1 MAIDNVRLPVEVEQG
16 AAGGPRFK
24 TSIQTA
30 LSGIE
35 QRIAEWDVA
44 RCEYDISY
52 AVRGKAELISE
63 VIKLWRDRLGP
74 AYPFRFKDW
83 SDFEADDVNIGTGD
97 GAVVDFQLI
106 KSYGLVYV
114 VNRVIQLPVEGTV
127 AITVAGVPK
136 TETTHYTVDYSTGM
150 VTFTG
155 GSIPTG
161 GQVVRASFEFD
172 VPVRFTDDVLK
183 VSMTMDDYGDI
194 PSIPLMEVLS
204 E

>member
-16 AAGGPRFK
+16 ASGGPRFK

-44 RCEYDISY
+44 RCEYDVGY
-52 AVRGKAELISE
+52 AVRGKADLLSE

-83 SDFEADDVNIGTGD
+83 SDFQATAVNIGTGD
-97 GAVVDFQLI
+97 GSIAAFQLF
-106 KSYGLVYV
+106 KSYNIIYV
-114 VNRVIQLPVEGTV
+114 VNRAIQLPVSGTV
-127 AITVAGVPK
+127 VITVAGVTK

-150 VTFTG
+150 LTFTAG
-155 GSIPTG
+155 NIPAA
-161 GQVVRASFEFD
+161 GQVIRATFEFD
-172 VPVRFTDDVLK
+172 VPVRFGEDTLK
-183 VSMTMDDYGDI
+183 VSMTMDDFGDI
-194 PSIPLMEVLS
+194 SSIPLIEVLG

>member
-16 AAGGPRFK
+16 ATGGPRFK

-52 AVRGKAELISE
+52 AVRGKADLISE

-83 SDFEADDVNIGTGD
+83 SDFEATDVNIGTGD
-97 GAVVDFQLI
+97 GVDRRVPTGQILRRDLRGHPHHPVAGRGHRAI
-106 KSYGLVYV
+106 K
-114 VNRVIQLPVEGTV
+114 
-127 AITVAGVPK
+127 VAGVLK
-136 TETTHYTVDYSTGM
+136 TETTHYTVDYSTGL

-155 GSIPTG
+155 GNIPAAAQAVT
-161 GQVVRASFEFD
+161 ASFEFD
-172 VPVRFTDDVLK
+172 VPVRFTDDALK
-183 VSMTMDDYGDI
+183 VSMTMDDFGDI
-194 PSIPLMEVLS
+194 PSIPLIEVLS

>member
-16 AAGGPRFK
+16 ASGGPRFK

-35 QRIAEWDVA
+35 QRIAEWDKA

-52 AVRGKAELISE
+52 AVRGKADLISE

-83 SDFEADDVNIGTGD
+83 SDFEATDVNIGTGD
-97 GAVVDFQLI
+97 DVSVAFQLF
-106 KSYGLVYV
+106 KSYNIIYV
-114 VNRVIQLPVEGTV
+114 VNRAIQLPVSGTV
-127 AITVAGVPK
+127 VIKVAGVVK
-136 TETTHYTVDYSTGM
+136 TETTHYTVNYSTGM
-150 VTFTG
+150 VTFTSG
-155 GSIPTG
+155 NIPTA
-161 GQVVRASFEFD
+161 GQTIRATFEFD
-172 VPVRFTDDVLK
+172 VPVRFTEDALK
-183 VSMTMDDYGDI
+183 VSMTMDDFGDI
-194 PSIPLMEVLS
+194 PSIPLIEVLN

>member
-16 AAGGPRFK
+16 ASGGPRFK

-35 QRIAEWDVA
+35 QRIAEWDKA

-52 AVRGKAELISE
+52 AVRGKADLISE

-83 SDFEADDVNIGTGD
+83 SDFEATDVNIGTGD
-97 GAVVDFQLI
+97 GSVAAFQLI
-106 KSYGLVYV
+106 KSYSLIYV

-127 AITVAGVPK
+127 AITVAGVAK
-136 TETTHYTVDYSTGM
+136 VETTDYTVDYSTGL
-150 VTFTG
+150 VTF
-155 GSIPTG
+155 GSGDIPAA
-161 GQVVRASFEFD
+161 GQVVRATFEFD

-194 PSIPLMEVLS
+194 PSIPLMEVLN